1 MSDMNAPD
9 THDQDR
15 ARRSRVD
22 RVFSDFAAYLAPVM
36 VVFMALGTLVYWA
49 PAGNFASG
57 AVQAVPML
65 EGVVLALSLGLLMVS
80 VVSRKWLYVLF
91 AGWLVGNLRL
101 TALSMGW
108 DTQWLGQAVPESL
121 VPLMRA
127 LTIALYYILTYA
139 LFTQLFKAELA
150 KAGYEPLQTAGRL
163 SGVVL
168 LAAALGLTY
177 EQFLPLMWT
186 IVALAVCLVAWL
198 LTLVIR
204 QARSTQVVWYAVA
217 LTVVVAIGSGAV
229 GVLAQALDFTF
240 FDDTALHIGSAFVSS
255 LLIAL
260 VIANSERTERQQRI
274 QAQEDLKRVYQV
286 APVGLF
292 SLSLQGRLLRVNP
305 ALKELLGISS
315 LEGER
320 GLWENHFGRA
330 GWIRLLDL
338 LERDG
343 EVEFEIQ
350 SQRLYPEQQPRS
362 YLLKAVLENGQ
373 IEGSLQDIT
382 GHADA
387 LSRIRLQSNC
397 DPLTGAMNV
406 QGIDTEL
413 RTSIERMANGETFL
427 LGYLELSSLKTVNN
441 LYGKAAGDDVLR
453 QICDRIKE
461 ILGLDGQL
469 GRVTGSEFLIFF
481 ASITLEKAREL
492 AQRIIDDL
500 LVRPL
505 MIGSTPFRFQCA
517 VGLVELKPAPIE
529 PGDAL
534 VVAKRAA
541 RTARKQQG
549 AQVVVQQYNARELAD
564 QSLELRL
571 LREFTSEFSTD
582 GFSVVMQPIMS
593 LSDPFGSLNFEVLL
607 RKRDRKGVAVH
618 TGKMISAAEESGVM
632 TRIDEWVVNTTLH
645 WLDANQTR
653 LENTAF
659 VCVNLN
665 GMSLNDPQF
674 VESFFATFERYHHV
688 ARKLLIEITE
698 TVALQD
704 LDTTRTFIA
713 RLQAMGARVALDDF
727 GAGYTSFAYLKM
739 LPANALKIDGA
750 FVRSMNDHPTDVAIV
765 RAIVALAH
773 SLNMF
778 TIAEWAEDIP
788 TLRVLKD
795 LGVDYVQ
802 GYVVSRPQQPELI
815 SKARHSASFI
825 DDHKTRQFVS
835 YYVRPSGDDSSRLL

>member
-1 MSDMNAPD
+1 MSDTNSPD
-9 THDQDR
+9 TQMQAR
-15 ARRSRVD
+15 ARRFGVD
-22 RVFSDFAAYLAPVM
+22 RVFSDFAAYLAPVI
-36 VVFMALGTLVYWA
+36 VVFLAMGTLVYW
-49 PAGNFASG
+49 GRSSYFASG
-57 AVQAVPML
+57 NLQAVPML
-65 EGVVLALSLGLLMVS
+65 EGVVLALSMGLLLVS
-80 VVSRKWLYVLF
+80 VASRKWLYVLF
-91 AGWLVGNLRL
+91 SGWLVGNLRL

-108 DTQWLGQAVPESL
+108 DTQWLGQSVPDSL
-121 VPLMRA
+121 VPLMRS

-139 LFTQLFKAELA
+139 LFIQLFKAELA
-150 KAGYEPLQTAGRL
+150 KVGHERLQTAGRL

-168 LAAALGLTY
+168 LAAALGLSY
-177 EQFLPLMWT
+177 EQFLPLMWVM
-186 IVALAVCLVAWL
+186 VALAVCLVTWL
-198 LTLVIR
+198 LRQVIR
-204 QARSTQVVWYAVA
+204 QTQSTQPVWYSVA
-217 LTVVVAIGSGAV
+217 LAVVVAIGSGGA
-229 GVLAQALDFTF
+229 GLLANALDITL

-260 VIANSERTERQQRI
+260 VITDSERAERQQRI
-274 QAQEDLKRVYQV
+274 RAQEDLKRVYQV

-292 SLSLQGRLLRVNP
+292 TLSLQGRLVRVNP
-305 ALKELLGISS
+305 ALKELLGIAH
-315 LEGER
+315 LEGDR
-320 GLWENHFGRA
+320 GVWENHFGRQ
-330 GWIRLLDL
+330 GWIRLLDQ
-338 LERDG
+338 LERAG
-343 EVEFEIQ
+343 EVNSEIQ
-350 SQRLYPEQQPRS
+350 GLLQYPGQQPRS
-362 YLLKAVLENGQ
+362 YLLKAVLENDQ

-382 GHADA
+382 GRADA
-387 LSRIRLQSNC
+387 LSRIRLQSNQ
-397 DPLTGAMNV
+397 DPLTGAMNAR
-406 QGIDTEL
+406 GIDAEL
-413 RTSIERMANGETFL
+413 RTSIDRMASGDTFL
-427 LGYLELSSLKTVNN
+427 LGYLELSSLKTVND
-441 LYGKAAGDDVLR
+441 LYGKAAGDDVLC
-453 QICDRIKE
+453 QICQRIKE
-461 ILGLDGQL
+461 ILGIDGEL

-481 ASITLEKAREL
+481 ANLTLEKAREL

-505 MIGSTPFRFQCA
+505 LIGSVPFRFQCA
-517 VGLVELKPAPIE
+517 VGLVELKQAHIE

-571 LREFTSEFSTD
+571 LREFTSGFSTD

-607 RKRDRKGVAVH
+607 RKHDRKGVALH
-618 TGKMISAAEESGVM
+618 TGKLISAAEESGVM
-632 TRIDEWVVNTTLH
+632 TRIDDWVVNTTLQ
-645 WLDANQTR
+645 WLDANQAG
-653 LENTAF
+653 LENTEF

-674 VESFFATFERYHHV
+674 VESFFATFERYQHV

-704 LDTTRTFIA
+704 LDTTRSFIA

-750 FVRSMNDHPTDVAIV
+750 FVRSMTEHPTDIAIV

-788 TLRVLKD
+788 TLRMLKD

-802 GYVVSRPQQPELI
+802 GYVVSRPQQPEMI
-815 SKARHSASFI
+815 SKAHHSASFI
-825 DDHKTRQFVS
+825 DDHKTRQFVG
-835 YYVRPSGDDSSRLL
+835 YYVRSNGDDSSRML